1 MRLGTRR
8 AAGAHRQHAVSVRA
22 AFTLVSP
29 DGSKKTYEK
38 AQCTVGSGASC
49 DIRISGKQ
57 VADSHALLLQKGK
70 QTFLKPLLGESLL
83 DPSLCWKDGVA
94 LRPGVSYV
102 LASGSSIA
110 FGEESQAYKIE
121 FDEGTGSNPMV
132 EFMMKGMLARSGND
146 EVKKA
151 LGM

>member
-1 MRLGTRR
+1 MSYCVHILPSHLRFGLPTSRTASAGL
-8 AAGAHRQHAVSVRA
+8 AATKCRTSSNTLDFQHAPFPKLSLTRPA
-22 AFTLVSP
+22 
-29 DGSKKTYEK
+29 
-38 AQCTVGSGASC
+38 
-49 DIRISGKQ
+49 

-110 FGEESQAYKIE
+110 FG
-121 FDEGTGSNPMV
+121 GSWVHGPNV
-132 EFMMKGMLARSGND
+132 GRQLLTCSC
-146 EVKKA
+146 
-151 LGM
+151 